1 MFRFIGLC
9 LGTLVRLL
17 RARRS
22 LLLENL
28 ALRQQL
34 AVRKRRHPRPRLDL
48 LDKLFWVAVRRFWSG
63 WQQSLIVVTPE
74 TVVRWH
80 RAGFRLYWKLISKVR
95 RPVGRRQTSKEIR
108 ELIFRMVVEN
118 STWGAPRIH
127 GEILMLGFD
136 VSERTISRWMK
147 RAPSLEIRSQ
157 PGAGLPFSAI
167 TGKRLPRWTS
177 SLFRRSPSARSIAF
191 SSSVTT
197 VGVSCTSI
205 SQSIRPAHGS
215 SSSCEKHCHLDP
227 LRGSSS
233 LIVMPSMDWR
243 SPQRFDPKSS
253 QIGVSII
260 PGETAL
266 TRTGASSRASR
277 RARAS
282 KAALMA
288 PWRTAVANGRS
299 LRNPEIRVNEPPS
312 LIRAARATR

>member
-34 AVRKRRHPRPRLDL
+34 AVLKRRHPRPRLDL

-95 RPVGRRQTSKEIR
+95 RPVGRRQTSKEIQ

-127 GEILMLGFD
+127 GELLMLGFD

-147 RAPSLEIRSQ
+147 RAPLEIRSR
-157 PGAGLPFSAI
+157 PGAGLPFSVI

-177 SLFRRSPSARSIAF
+177 SRFRRSPSARSIAF

-197 VGVSCTSI
+197 VGVSCTSM
-205 SQSIRPAHGS
+205 SQSIRQARGS
-215 SSSCEKHCHLDP
+215 SSSCEKHFHLDP

-233 LIVMPSMDWR
+233 LIVMPSMDWK
-243 SPQRFDPKSS
+243 SPRRFDP
-253 QIGVSII
+253 
-260 PGETAL
+260 
-266 TRTGASSRASR
+266 
-277 RARAS
+277 
-282 KAALMA
+282 
-288 PWRTAVANGRS
+288 
-299 LRNPEIRVNEPPS
+299 
-312 LIRAARATR
+312 